1 MLKSFSM
8 PFCATIEIASS
19 RSACHSLLQGVAW
32 LWAIGLIFLGGCASH
47 SNYTLSNHSAVS
59 SQIACRFGEPLGP
72 PSCPREIAYPNGI
85 TLADE
90 LTEEEA
96 VLLALWNNAALLEL
110 LTDLG
115 VAQGD
120 LVQAGL
126 LPNPEIVYFFPVT
139 DKPYKYA
146 LDFPLEALWLRPI
159 RVAAAEREV
168 ERVTQRLTQAGIDL
182 IRDTRQAY
190 ADAVLAHG
198 RRAVFADAVK
208 IRGRIGSL
216 AKARLDAGDISPQ
229 ENATALIDSHR
240 AQQDFSRTQ
249 FDIGIAEER
258 LRNLMGVSIDRTP
271 LQLQTTPRVYP
282 AAPEIDLLVM
292 DATESRP
299 DALAA
304 AQFSASAAER
314 LRLAR
319 IGWVRFLGILDATS
333 GRNTGHEFSPA
344 FRTTLP
350 IFNWNQGGISRAE
363 AELERAERQRQTVNN
378 QIIMDVHQ
386 SHLRY
391 AQAQAELEILNQ
403 QVRPEVESAIR
414 RTDRAYQEGN
424 TPYVVV
430 LQTTQQ
436 LLDSRFREVQLQAD
450 LRRAWSDLERSV
462 GRHLDEVRT
471 LPRENLPPPLN
482 LPAQPQDAPASQ
494 LK

>member
-1 MLKSFSM
+1 MVLA
-8 PFCATIEIASS
+8 CA
-19 RSACHSLLQGVAW
+19 
-32 LWAIGLIFLGGCASH
+32 GCASH
-47 SNYTLSNHSAVS
+47 GNYTLTDRSPVSNQLV
-59 SQIACRFGEPLGP
+59 CRFGQPLGP
-72 PSCPREIAYPNGI
+72 PTCPRELVYPHGI
-85 TLADE
+85 SLAEE
-90 LTEEEA
+90 LSEEQA

-126 LPNPEIVYFFPVT
+126 LPNPEIVYIFPVT
-139 DKPYKYA
+139 DKPYKY
-146 LDFPLEALWLRPI
+146 LIDFPLEALWLRPI
-159 RVAAAEREV
+159 RVAAAGREV
-168 ERVTQRLTQAGIDL
+168 DRVTQRLTQAGIDL

-190 ADAVLAHG
+190 ADAALAHG
-198 RRAVFADAVK
+198 RRLVSKDAVE
-208 IRGRIGSL
+208 IRGRIASL

-229 ENATALIDSHR
+229 EASSAQIDAYR
-240 AQQDFSRTQ
+240 ADQDISRT
-249 FDIGIAEER
+249 DYDVGIAEER
-258 LRNLMGVSIDRTP
+258 LRNLMGVSLDRTP
-271 LQLQTTPRVYP
+271 LQLQTKPQIYP
-282 AAPEIDLLVM
+282 PAPDIDMLVE
-292 DATESRP
+292 DATASRP

-304 AQFSASAAER
+304 AQFSASAVER

-333 GRNTGHEFSPA
+333 GRTTGHDFGPA

-350 IFNWNQGGISRAE
+350 IFNWNQGGITRAE

-378 QIIMDVHQ
+378 QIIMEVHQ

-391 AQAQAELEILNQ
+391 TQAQAELRILKERVQ
-403 QVRPEVESAIR
+403 PEVEGAIR
-414 RTDRAYQEGN
+414 RTHRAYQEGN

-471 LPRENLPPPLN
+471 SNPEILPPPKII
-482 LPAQPQDAPASQ
+482 PAQPQDAPASQ
-494 LK
+494 

>member
-1 MLKSFSM
+1 M
-8 PFCATIEIASS
+8 AAAVIA
-19 RSACHSLLQGVAW
+19 LL
-32 LWAIGLIFLGGCASH
+32 LGGCASH
-47 SNYTLSNHSAVS
+47 SNYALTDRSAVS
-59 SQIACRFGEPLGP
+59 GQIACRFGEPLGDP
-72 PSCPREIAYPNGI
+72 TCPRELVYPNGI

-96 VLLALWNNAALLEL
+96 VILALWNNAALLEL

-115 VAQGD
+115 LAQGD

-146 LDFPLEALWLRPI
+146 LEFPLEALWLRPI

-190 ADAVLAHG
+190 ADAVLAYG
-198 RRAVFADAVK
+198 RRTVSSDAVK
-208 IRGRIGSL
+208 IRGRIAAL
-216 AKARLDAGDISPQ
+216 AKARLDAGDINPQ
-229 ENATALIDSHR
+229 ENATAQIDSFR

-249 FDIGIAEER
+249 YDIGIAEER
-258 LRNLMGVSIDRTP
+258 LRNLMGVSVDRTP
-271 LQLQTTPRVYP
+271 LQLQTAERLYP
-282 AAPEIDLLVM
+282 PAPDIDLLVS

-333 GRNTGHEFSPA
+333 GRRTGHEFGPA
-344 FRTTLP
+344 FRSTLP

-386 SHLRY
+386 AHLRY
-391 AQAQAELEILNQ
+391 VQAYTELDILKQ
-403 QVRPEVESAIR
+403 RVRPEVENAIR
-414 RTDRAYQEGN
+414 RTELAYREGN

-471 LPRENLPPPLN
+471 LDPETLPPPLN

-494 LK
+494 QK

>member
-1 MLKSFSM
+1 ML
-8 PFCATIEIASS
+8 AASWL
-19 RSACHSLLQGVAW
+19 AALAILL
-32 LWAIGLIFLGGCASH
+32 LGGCASH
-47 SNYTLSNHSAVS
+47 GNYTLTDRSPVS
-59 SQIACRFGEPLGP
+59 HQIACRFGEPLGP
-72 PSCPREIAYPNGI
+72 PTCPRELVYPNGI

-96 VLLALWNNAALLEL
+96 VILALWNNAALLEL

-126 LPNPEIVYFFPVT
+126 LPNPEVVYFFPVS

-146 LDFPLEALWLRPI
+146 LDFPVEALWLRPI

-190 ADAVLAHG
+190 ADAALAHG
-198 RRAVFADAVK
+198 RRSVSIDAVK
-208 IRGRIGSL
+208 IRGRIASL
-216 AKARLDAGDISPQ
+216 AKARLDAGDINPQ
-229 ENATALIDSHR
+229 EKATAQIDAHR
-240 AQQDFSRTQ
+240 AEQDFSRTEY
-249 FDIGIAEER
+249 DIGIAEER
-258 LRNLMGVSIDRTP
+258 LRNLMGVSADRTP
-271 LQLQTTPRVYP
+271 LRLQTASRLYP
-282 AAPEIDLLVM
+282 PAPDIDVLVSE
-292 DATESRP
+292 ATESRP

-333 GRNTGHEFSPA
+333 GVNGHEFGPA

-350 IFNWNQGGISRAE
+350 IFNWNQGGISRAG

-391 AQAQAELEILNQ
+391 SQAQAELEILNQ
-403 QVRPEVESAIR
+403 RVRPEVETAIR
-414 RTDRAYQEGN
+414 RTELAYREGN
-424 TPYVVV
+424 IPYVVV

-462 GRHLDEVRT
+462 GRHLDEVQT
-471 LPRENLPPPLN
+471 LEPELIPPPN
-482 LPAQPQDAPASQ
+482 IPAQPQDAPASQ
-494 LK
+494 QK